1 MTKATRLSD
10 LGGGIDCT
18 KVVRSGADSAHGTA
32 LGPEG
37 ERMGD
42 LERGN
47 LRQGLCEVGAG
58 AIEGV
63 VGQVRD
69 CMRFQHGSVGVRVCA
84 RDDFRGSRRAV
95 STAAAALATAP
106 SPRARLGAR

>member
-1 MTKATRLSD
+1 MKVCNGLYRQESQVVTAANEEREEVETD
-10 LGGGIDCT
+10 LGGGIDCS

-37 ERMGD
+37 ERVGD

-58 AIEGV
+58 AIKGV

-69 CMRFQHGSVGVRVCA
+69 CKRFNTPQRMASE
-84 RDDFRGSRRAV
+84 RAI
-95 STAAAALATAP
+95 ATA
-106 SPRARLGAR
+106 